1 MLPNRTTSY
10 HTAGILAPRMA
21 RVKNI
26 VLSTGCGVNPPSSRY
41 DRHKK
46 VLHNLKFKFCIAT
59 SILDNKDTQ
68 KKQSYKIFFVKV
80 MLNDF

>member
-1 MLPNRTTSY
+1 
-10 HTAGILAPRMA
+10 MA